1 MTTTILDKDGINRLT
16 GAVARDELKFY
27 QFYNFELGP
36 DEYQY
41 QRYML
46 DMKEGDATQKVLNK
60 TYYDIEIDFIKEVFP
75 DPEKAA
81 FPINAIAT
89 YNNIKNESVI
99 FALPGGCNIEDQDTL
114 NKGVLDLYRETCEGN
129 ETYTIENIH
138 IEVRTFKKESDLLKA
153 FFKYVL
159 ELNTLFLI
167 GFNSSLFDDPYCV
180 NRGINLIGNDIYDSI
195 SEFGEVSKFGTRT
208 YSWPDYI
215 LLDILKLY
223 KPVDAGGSGFG
234 KSLPNFKLDTVAE
247 YELGITKLDL
257 EDMTWEYKNNLV
269 RFLTY
274 NLLDTLLTFKLDEK
288 LRFLELQWTL
298 CKLNDAPISS
308 AINGRSIMYK
318 IRNNLI
324 YTRRNQIIRSKL
336 FNREIMYP
344 LE

>member
-1 MTTTILDKDGINRLT
+1 MITTILDKDGINRLT
-16 GAVARDELKFY
+16 GAVSRGELEFY
-27 QFYNFELGP
+27 QFYNFEFGP
-36 DEYQY
+36 DEYNYQQY
-41 QRYML
+41 MTQFT
-46 DMKEGDATQKVLNK
+46 EGDPSQKILNK
-60 TYYDIEIDFIKEVFP
+60 SYYDIEIDFIKEVFP

-81 FPINAIAT
+81 FPVNAIAV
-89 YNNIKNESVI
+89 YNNIRNEAVI
-99 FALPGGCNIEDQDTL
+99 FALPGGCNIKDQDIL
-114 NKGVLDLYRETCEGN
+114 DKGVNDLYNEICEEN
-129 ETYTIENIH
+129 ETYSIKDIH
-138 IEVRTFKKESDLLKA
+138 IKVRTFEKEINLLKA
-153 FFKYVL
+153 FFEYIR

-167 GFNSSLFDDPYCV
+167 GFNSSLFDDPYVV
-180 NRGINLIGNDIYDSI
+180 NRGVNLIGEDIYNDI
-195 SEFGEVSKFGTRT
+195 SEFGEVSKFGSKV

-223 KPVDAGGSGFG
+223 KPVDSGGSGFG

-247 YELGITKLDL
+247 YELGIKKLDL
-257 EDMTWEYKNNLV
+257 EDMTWEYKNNIV

-274 NLLDTLLTFKLDEK
+274 NLLDTLLTFKIDEK